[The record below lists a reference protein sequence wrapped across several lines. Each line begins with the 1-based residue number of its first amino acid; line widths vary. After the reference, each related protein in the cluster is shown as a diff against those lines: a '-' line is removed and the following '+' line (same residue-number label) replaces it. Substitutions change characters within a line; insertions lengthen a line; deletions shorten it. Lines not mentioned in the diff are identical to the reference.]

1 MSKKHTDEIDETYIA
16 DGVAPPGAPAQPRT
30 LILLR
35 HAKAEPHTA
44 TDIERAL
51 TLHGRS
57 QALAVGDAIA
67 AHGPH
72 PEVALVSTAVRT
84 KQTWHLAASRLDR
97 EVPTVLRRELYG
109 TGPRGVIEILNE
121 VEDASVVIV
130 VGHEPTVS
138 ETAAHLADEQS
149 DPRLVHRV
157 RHGIPTAARC
167 VLEVPVPWAELELGG
182 ARLVAVERAK
192 ED

>member
-1 MSKKHTDEIDETYIA
+1 MSKKHSDEIDETYIA
-16 DGVAPPGAPAQPRT
+16 DGVAPPDSPPQRRT

-35 HAKAEPHTA
+35 HAKTEPHTP

-51 TLHGRS
+51 TLRGRQ
-57 QALAVGDAIA
+57 QALAVGDALA

-72 PEVALVSTAVRT
+72 PDVALVSTAVRT

-97 EVPTVLRRELYG
+97 PVPTVLNQALYG
-109 TGPRGVIEILNE
+109 TGPRGVIEVLNE

-138 ETAAHLADEQS
+138 ETAAHLADEAS
-149 DPRLVHRV
+149 DPKLVSQV
-157 RHGIPTAARC
+157 RGGIPTAARC
-167 VLEVPVPWAELELGG
+167 VLEISVPWAELELGG
-182 ARLVAVERAK
+182 ARLIAVERAK